1 MEERNLVGVRLDNS
15 LWGKGRVEI
24 SKGRVTL
31 ISQSVEG
38 IFAGLHWM

>member
-15 LWGKGRVEI
+15 LWIKRVEI

-31 ISQSVEG
+31 ILQSVEG
-38 IFAGLHWM
+38 IFADLRWM

>member
-15 LWGKGRVEI
+15 LGLGMEI

-31 ISQSVEG
+31 ILQSVEG
-38 IFAGLHWM
+38 IFADLRWM

>member
-15 LWGKGRVEI
+15 LLGQGRVEI

-31 ISQSVEG
+31 ILQSVEG
-38 IFAGLHWM
+38 IFADLRWM